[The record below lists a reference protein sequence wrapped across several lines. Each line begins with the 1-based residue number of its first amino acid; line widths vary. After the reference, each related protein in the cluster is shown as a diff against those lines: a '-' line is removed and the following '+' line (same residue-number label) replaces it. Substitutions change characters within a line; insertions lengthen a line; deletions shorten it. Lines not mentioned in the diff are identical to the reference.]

1 MTKLKFP
8 LNTYSLLN
16 KAAVF
21 STTCLL
27 SIAVLTMA
35 LKSGDPKSSKIPT
48 ADQVGANKLP
58 DAIAPVKAPFT
69 MPVFKKP
76 VFPKYS
82 LSIAHQ
88 GAKKDAI
95 TTKEIQ
101 ATIDAVSKHGGG
113 TVIVPAGVWKTG
125 RIALK
130 NNVNLHLS
138 EGAELH
144 FSGEVEDFRPAVFT
158 LNEGVEMMSLGAMIY
173 AKDQHNIAV
182 TGKGTI
188 VGPTEGSIK
197 RQVMKSDVVENVI
210 SADKPVAE
218 RVYEGYSGS
227 PIFLP
232 MCISPVNCKDVYVE
246 GITIN
251 NTLFW
256 NIVPVYCDGVIIRG
270 VTVNSTGNGR
280 TDGVDIQSSRN
291 VLVEYCTLS
300 NGDDC
305 FTIKGGRN
313 EDGMRVNKPSEN
325 IVVRYCLSKKGV
337 GAVTC
342 GSETAGMIRNLYV
355 HDCVF
360 NGTSVGMSFKTRR
373 PRGGGGDN
381 LIYERIRLNVPGDA
395 FRFDMLG
402 GRQYVGELADRLPA
416 RPINRLTPVY
426 RNIVAKDILVENA
439 NYFLNIKGIP
449 ESPVTNLRVE
459 NVEINCKSLIKASDL
474 DKVQIKNT
482 IIHTKDSLVNILDGR
497 NITFEHVTI
506 DNPGKQIVAQ
516 VNGPQTDSIRFI
528 NCTPQMPKGWTANSW
543 FKK

>member
-1 MTKLKFP
+1 MTNNRLPKLMSSLFCKTAVFCAA
-8 LNTYSLLN
+8 SLL
-16 KAAVF
+16 ALA
-21 STTCLL
+21 
-27 SIAVLTMA
+27 TMA
-35 LKSGDPKSSKIPT
+35 LKPDDSSTGKIPT
-48 ADQVGANKLP
+48 ADQVGADKLP
-58 DAIAPVKAPFT
+58 DAIAPVKAPFP

-76 VFPKYS
+76 VFPKFS
-82 LSIAHQ
+82 LNIADR

-101 ATIDAVSKHGGG
+101 ATIDEVSKRGGG
-113 TVIVPAGVWKTG
+113 TVIIPAGAWKTG

-130 NNVNLHLS
+130 SNVNLHLD
-138 EGAELH
+138 EGAELQ
-144 FSGEVEDFRPAVFT
+144 FSADVEDYRPAVFS
-158 LNEGVEMMSLGAMIY
+158 LSEGVEVMSLGAMIY
-173 AKDQHNIAV
+173 ANEQQNIAV
-182 TGKGTI
+182 TGKGKI
-188 VGPTEGSIK
+188 IGPGDGTVK
-197 RQVMKSDVVENVI
+197 RQVMKGGVVENVV
-210 SADKPVAE
+210 SANKPVAE
-218 RVYEGYSGS
+218 RVYEGYNGS

-232 MCISPVNCKDVYVE
+232 MCISPINCKNVYIE
-246 GITIN
+246 GVTIN

-256 NIVPVYCDGVIIRG
+256 NIVPIYCDGVIIRG
-270 VTVNSTGNGR
+270 ITVNSTGNGR
-280 TDGVDIQSSRN
+280 TDGIDVQSSRN

-313 EDGMRVNKPSEN
+313 EDGMRVNRPCEN

-402 GRQYVGELADRLPA
+402 GRAYVGELADRLPV
-416 RPINRLTPVY
+416 RPINKLTPVY
-426 RNIVAKDILVENA
+426 RNITAKDIVVDNA

-449 ESPVTNLRVE
+449 ESPVTNLKVE

-474 DKVQIKNT
+474 TNVLIKNT
-482 IIHTKDSLVNILDGR
+482 TVHTKDTLITVLDGR
-497 NITFEHVTI
+497 NITFDHVKI
-506 DNPGKQIVAQ
+506 DNPNKQVTTL
-516 VNGPQTDSIRFI
+516 VDGPQADNIRFI
-528 NCTPQMPKGWTANSW
+528 DCTPAKPKNWAQASW
-543 FKK
+543 LKK